1 MSDFIQTERFI
12 QHAADFFD
20 QLVPVATDDELFA
33 AGYLRG
39 HVDLVVGTL
48 QLTEQPFNITTLLE
62 QVEQSLQSAI
72 AKGELSTL
80 DEQHVRN
87 LWQRLQQSNK
97 TFSA

>member
-1 MSDFIQTERFI
+1 MNDFTQTERFI

-39 HVDLVVGTL
+39 HVDLAVGTL
-48 QLTEQPFNITTLLE
+48 QLTEQPFSIATLLE

-87 LWQRLQQSNK
+87 LWLRLQQSDK